1 MIGRRAFT
9 VGLCTCFA
17 SGLSGCVTHQT
28 GPTTGLGDLPRG
40 YRPDSG
46 SDEAGLWMQV
56 ERYERDLKTSQT
68 RIRDKVVNEFV
79 GDIMCRLA
87 GSHCPDLRSY
97 VVRVPVFN
105 ATCSPNGM
113 VQVYSGLLL
122 RCGSESQLAA
132 VLGHEFAH
140 YLKRHSLQRMRDARD
155 RGAFMAALSLGTG
168 AVGAGSLGDLASII
182 ARAGQMAFSRDHE
195 READEVGLKLMADAG
210 YDPFAAATMWR
221 RLSDERKAGDLDDD
235 FDLFTSTH
243 PSVNERIETLTKLA
257 EKRGGGS
264 AAPNRLADAI
274 APIRGMLLTDE
285 INRGHFKQTEK
296 LLDLLMA
303 DGRNPGELLYFK
315 GELHRRRGKDGDDN
329 IALGFYHDACEAAGA
344 PPEAFRSVGLMR
356 WRRGEKNSAREYFG
370 RYLGLKPDAPDRD
383 MIKSYLTGA

>member
-1 MIGRRAFT
+1 MISRRAFT
-9 VGLCTCFA
+9 AGLCTCFA
-17 SGLSGCVTHQT
+17 GGLTGCVSHQT
-28 GPTTGLGDLPRG
+28 GPTTGLSDLPRG
-40 YRPDSG
+40 YRPDPS

-56 ERYERDLKTSQT
+56 ERYERELKTSQT
-68 RIRDKVVNEFV
+68 RIRDKVVNDLV
-79 GDIMCRLA
+79 SDIMCRLA
-87 GSHCPDLRSY
+87 SSHCPDIRSY

-105 ATCSPNGM
+105 ANCSPNGM

-140 YLKRHSLQRMRDARD
+140 YLRRHSLQRMRDTRD
-155 RGAFMAALSLGTG
+155 RGAFMAAVSLG
-168 AVGAGSLGDLASII
+168 AGGFGNLAAII
-182 ARAGQMAFSRDHE
+182 SQAGQMAFSRDHE

-210 YDPFAAATMWR
+210 YDPFAAAAMWR
-221 RLSDERKAGDLDDD
+221 RLLAERKAGDIDDD

-243 PSVNERIETLTKLA
+243 PSTSERIETLTKLA
-257 EKRGGGS
+257 EQRGGGS

-274 APIRGMLLTDE
+274 APIRSILLTDE
-285 INRGHFKQTEK
+285 VNRGHFKQTEK
-296 LLDLLMA
+296 LLDMLLA

-315 GELHRRRGKDGDDN
+315 GEMHRRRGQAGDED
-329 IALGFYHDACEAAGA
+329 IALGFYHTACESPGG

-356 WRRGEKNSAREYFG
+356 WRRGEKDMAREYFG

-383 MIKSYLTGA
+383 MIKTYLVGA